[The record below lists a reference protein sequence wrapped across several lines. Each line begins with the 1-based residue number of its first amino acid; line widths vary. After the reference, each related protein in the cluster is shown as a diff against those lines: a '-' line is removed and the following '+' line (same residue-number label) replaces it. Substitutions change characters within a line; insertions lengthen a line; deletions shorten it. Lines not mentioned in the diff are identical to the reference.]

1 MDLFSIENLL
11 DPYPAY
17 KQMRDD
23 VSPVY
28 FDEGMNLHVVTRYDL
43 LREVLKRT
51 DDFSSKFDAFMANT
65 RQAALARLSSS
76 VLAELSRI
84 SKGLID
90 TPPTMLTL
98 DEPDHSQYRNLVHR
112 DGV

>member
-23 VSPVY
+23 DSPVY

-65 RQAALARLSSS
+65 DINSASVELHKSANFASITRLTPASDC
-76 VLAELSRI
+76 
-84 SKGLID
+84 LI
-90 TPPTMLTL
+90 
-98 DEPDHSQYRNLVHR
+98 
-112 DGV
+112 